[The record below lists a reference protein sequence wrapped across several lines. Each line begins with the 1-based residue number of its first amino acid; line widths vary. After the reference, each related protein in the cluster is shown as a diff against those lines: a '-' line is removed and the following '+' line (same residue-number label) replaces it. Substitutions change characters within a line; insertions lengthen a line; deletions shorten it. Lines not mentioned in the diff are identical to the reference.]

1 MGAIKKENKEIKDN
15 VLLEKIKKGDKQAYT
30 LLYHRYFNM
39 LYGLSLRYLKDRDM
53 AQDVVQQTF
62 VKLWENH
69 KHIDIKCKLSNYLY
83 TMTKNYIL
91 NQIRHNN
98 TAIVHHYEIAQE
110 QCKLVESIVGEIE
123 EKETLDAFHR
133 ALGELPERHREIC
146 LLKMKGD
153 MTNEQIAESLKVSTS
168 TVKLKFKESKDLL
181 KLYLGKVI
189 FLLFLYYPFVK

>member
-1 MGAIKKENKEIKDN
+1 MGVIKKENKEIKDN

>member
-1 MGAIKKENKEIKDN
+1 MGVIKKENKEIKDN
-15 VLLEKIKKGDKQAYT
+15 VLLEKIKKGDKQDYT